1 MNNNKNKL
9 FLIFTLFYLY
19 FTLALF
25 DSTRG
30 NFVPFFIEEFKINNT
45 ILTLIFS
52 LNTLGNIIGSYLGGH
67 FCAKYGHKSAYIIG
81 SIISTVGVLIAP
93 FTQNV
98 FMLGLF
104 YFIYGIGRQFLCIGI
119 DSMIPVLSVGFEAI
133 LMNITHFMFGLGSFA
148 GQSTYGTMLSQGISW
163 RTIYMYVGIFFII
176 SIILSLTI
184 KTPHI
189 QIISESAGEE
199 RKKMYKNPLIYMF
212 VATLTF
218 ALISETAITTWF
230 ISYMRDSYGLS
241 PGSAAKYASLFF
253 LTFALGRLV
262 GGFILNKI
270 GNSRGLILFLSFAA
284 LFIIIGLQMK
294 ENGLLLIALSG
305 FFISIT
311 FPTLMVLISST
322 FKMNSSYAIGLI
334 VTISNIVFVVL
345 FNITGAL
352 NDLIGTYRAFYAAP
366 AAIIA
371 CILMLINISR
381 KTKTVK

>member
-1 MNNNKNKL
+1 MNIKGNKL
-9 FLIFTLFYLY
+9 FLIFTLFYFY

-30 NFVPFFIEEFKINNT
+30 NFVPFFIKEFKINNT
-45 ILTLIFS
+45 ILSLIFS

-67 FCAKYGHKSAYIIG
+67 FCEKHGHKSAYIIG
-81 SIISTVGVLIAP
+81 SIISTIGVLIAP

-98 FMLGLF
+98 YMLGLF

-119 DSMIPVLSVGFEAI
+119 DSMVPVLSVGYESI
-133 LMNITHFMFGLGSFA
+133 LMNITHFMFGVGSFT
-148 GQSTYGTMLSQGISW
+148 GQSAYGTMLSQGISW
-163 RTIYMYVGIFFII
+163 RTIYMYVGIFFVI
-176 SIILSLTI
+176 SIILSLSI
-184 KTPHI
+184 KTPNI
-189 QIISESAGEE
+189 QILSEANTE
-199 RKKMYKNPLIYMF
+199 RKEMYKNPLIYMF

-218 ALISETAITTWF
+218 ALISESAITTWF

-241 PGSAAKYASLFF
+241 AGNAAKYASMFF
-253 LTFALGRLV
+253 LTFALGRLI

-270 GNSRGLILFLSFAA
+270 GNTRGLVLFLSFAA
-284 LFIIIGLQMK
+284 AFILVGLQMK

-311 FPTLMVLISST
+311 FPTLMVIISSA

-334 VTISNIVFVVL
+334 VTISNILFVVL

-352 NDLIGTYRAFYAAP
+352 NDLIGTYKAFYAAP
-366 AAIIA
+366 FATIA
-371 CILMLINISR
+371 CILMLMYISR
-381 KTKTVK
+381 KTKTAI